1 VEDLELRL
9 VPYLRSS
16 LLLGA
21 TLALA
26 SCAGQAPQISNGSGM
41 PSSLLPGSVS
51 ASGGFGKASG
61 NVLLLVP
68 LSGPLAPVGQVL
80 ANAAKLVFPPGS
92 TPALDIRDTGGTPAD
107 AVNAAQA
114 GLAAGDGIILG
125 PLTAGETQ
133 AVAPIAH
140 QAGVNVLAF
149 TNDSAVSAPGVWA
162 LGITPAQQVARVAQV
177 AAASGHTQLAGLMP
191 DTNFGHSLAQALQ
204 QEASALSEP
213 SPQIVYYGPAFSSV
227 NDAVRNISD
236 WDGRGASLMAQ
247 IKQAKDENTAAGRE
261 KARELRRQQVAPPS
275 FNALFIGATDG
286 DTLAELANFLPYYD
300 VSAPQVQLMGP
311 TLWAN
316 LASAMASQS
325 ALLGAI
331 YAAPDP
337 ANAASFQA
345 KYSAAYGSA
354 PPGIADI
361 AFDAA
366 ALAKLAASSGGYTD
380 QVLTAPAGFTG
391 TDGLIVL
398 EPDGTVK
405 RGLAVFSVAPGQPS
419 IVSAA
424 PTSLGQP

>member
-1 VEDLELRL
+1 MAL
-9 VPYLRSS
+9 V
-16 LLLGA
+16 
-21 TLALA
+21 
-26 SCAGQAPQISNGSGM
+26 SCAGQAPQI
-41 PSSLLPGSVS
+41 PGSS
-51 ASGGFGKASG
+51 GLPASLTPGGVASSSGFGKTSG

-68 LSGPLAPVGQVL
+68 LSGRLAPVGQVL
-80 ANAAKLVFPPGS
+80 ANAAKLAFPPGS
-92 TPALDIRDTGGTPAD
+92 MPGLDIRDTGGTPAG
-107 AVNAAQA
+107 AVSAAQA

-133 AVAPIAH
+133 AVAPVAQ

-162 LGITPAQQVARVAQV
+162 LGITPAQQVARVAQ
-177 AAASGHTQLAGLMP
+177 AAADAGHTQLAGLVP
-191 DTNFGHSLAQALQ
+191 DTDFGHSLAQALQ
-204 QEASALSEP
+204 QEAASLSEP
-213 SPQIVYYGPAFSSV
+213 PPQIVFYDQGFSSV
-227 NDAVRNISD
+227 NDAVKNISD
-236 WDGRGASLMAQ
+236 WDGRGAALMAQ
-247 IKQAKDENTAAGRE
+247 IKQAKDENTEAGLE

-311 TLWAN
+311 AMWAP
-316 LASAMASQS
+316 LATAMASQS

-337 ANAASFQA
+337 AAATSFQA
-345 KYSAAYGSA
+345 KYSAAYGST

-366 ALAKLAASSGGYTD
+366 ALAKLAASSGGYTA
-380 QVLTAPAGFTG
+380 QVLTAPSGFTG

-398 EPDGTVK
+398 QPDGTVK
-405 RGLAVFSVAPGQPS
+405 RGLAVFSIAPGQPS
-419 IVSAA
+419 ISSPA
-424 PTSLGQP
+424 PASLSQP